1 MDYMKWYDAYDSFL
15 KHNGFAKAFPT
26 VDDLT
31 RAMGNVAFYY
41 QGRVIEN
48 IRISNTVDA
57 YAVNGWE
64 SMKLENHSGIVDNYR
79 YPKGDVEVMARYNQP
94 LFLAV
99 KMNRKVLNVGDTTIV
114 DTYIVNEKNL
124 KGNYSLQLIAKDA
137 EGTVLATHVSSVH
150 VKGGMYMVNVYRSAG
165 ILFLGQQAMFV
176 LKQKVGQRQK
186 LLQLETILC
195 LL

>member
-1 MDYMKWYDAYDSFL
+1 MKWYDAYDSFL

-124 KGNYSLQLIAKDA
+124 KGI
-137 EGTVLATHVSSVH
+137 
-150 VKGGMYMVNVYRSAG
+150 
-165 ILFLGQQAMFV
+165 ILFN
-176 LKQKVGQRQK
+176 
-186 LLQLETILC
+186 
-195 LL
+195 